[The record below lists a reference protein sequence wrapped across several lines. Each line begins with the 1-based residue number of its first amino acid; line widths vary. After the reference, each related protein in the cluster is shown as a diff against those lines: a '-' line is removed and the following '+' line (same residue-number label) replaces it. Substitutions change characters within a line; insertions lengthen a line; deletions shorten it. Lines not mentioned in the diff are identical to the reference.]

1 MDGAV
6 NNFQYWCI
14 DFVKKRKSLELKI
27 ADLTKRTEYY
37 KEEFRQYCNKYV
49 SLNLAK
55 NWYFPVALTGCSFPF
70 QNEKTLWR
78 QKQSLWIWF
87 LTEPNKVIK
96 AIKAISAEAQAHTKP
111 LLAKPVA
118 GLLRK

>member
-55 NWYFPVALTGCSFPF
+55 NWYFLFALTDLFPSISEWENF
-70 QNEKTLWR
+70 VA
-78 QKQSLWIWF
+78 
-87 LTEPNKVIK
+87 TE
-96 AIKAISAEAQAHTKP
+96 AIAVDMVPHRTQ
-111 LLAKPVA
+111 
-118 GLLRK
+118 